1 MIYKPTPI
9 GERFLTTLAKQIACF
24 LSCATIA
31 TLTDGIAYYLLLT
44 ILPYSAAKGCSFIL
58 CATVAFQL
66 NKRFTFAEKKVD
78 KDTIGRFSL
87 LYSSTFFVNVGV
99 NKLALMMMPRF
110 TLVCFASAAAMTMLC
125 NFLGQKFFVFR
136 TPYAIDHHSLLQRS
150 R

>member
-9 GERFLTTLAKQIACF
+9 GERFLTALAKQIAYF
-24 LSCATIA
+24 LGCATIA
-31 TLTDGIAYYLLLT
+31 TLTDGVAYYLLLM
-44 ILPYSAAKGCSFIL
+44 ILPYSVAKGCSFIL

-66 NKRFTFAEKKVD
+66 NKRFTFAGKKVD
-78 KDTIGRFSL
+78 KHTISRFSL
-87 LYSSTFFVNVGV
+87 LYSSTFFVNIGV
-99 NKLALMMMPRF
+99 NKLALMMMPTF

-136 TPYAIDHHSLLQRS
+136 TPHAIDHHPMLQRS